1 MTKLT
6 KKQLKFCREYLK
18 TSNAYQSAIKAGYSK
33 AYAKNASKQILE
45 NRGIQNYIR
54 GRTEKVEKQEDST
67 VDEVLKNIFKI
78 ASGKPIKR
86 DFVQIDNMKKEI
98 TLKGVP
104 KDFEVEP
111 EMRAEY
117 EDNETTITSAP
128 IKEQVA
134 AAELWLK
141 FKGQLK
147 NDSDDVEK
155 QKIRKLKADAD
166 IAEWK
171 AGELAGTNKANDKT
185 VLVDDIGGNDNGN
198 NGN

>member
-33 AYAKNASKQILE
+33 TYAKNASKQILE

-111 EMRAEY
+111 EMRAKY

-171 AGELAGTNKANDKT
+171 AGELAGTNKVNDKT

-198 NGN
+198 NDN